1 MIFHIVTI
9 FPEFFGGPFEHG
21 VVAKAREAGIL
32 DIRIHDLRDWTFDR
46 HRTVDDRPFGGG

>member
-21 VVAKAREAGIL
+21 VVAKAREAYSRYQRYFGIP
-32 DIRIHDLRDWTFDR
+32 DE
-46 HRTVDDRPFGGG
+46 